1 MLPLSHFLTLADMLS
16 VVQFVQQPAVT
27 EGPLAFGG
35 VPNVTKPQGT
45 FHDEQ
50 LQMLRQMQMAQ
61 VSAAA
66 PAPTLPA
73 QLNMP
78 TAMLHLLQGG
88 NSSQANGTQ

>member
-1 MLPLSHFLTLADMLS
+1 MLS

-27 EGPLAFGG
+27 EGPFAFGG

-66 PAPTLPA
+66 PAPVPVFVAGA
-73 QLNMP
+73 QHGEP
-78 TAMLHLLQGG
+78 KG
-88 NSSQANGTQ
+88 